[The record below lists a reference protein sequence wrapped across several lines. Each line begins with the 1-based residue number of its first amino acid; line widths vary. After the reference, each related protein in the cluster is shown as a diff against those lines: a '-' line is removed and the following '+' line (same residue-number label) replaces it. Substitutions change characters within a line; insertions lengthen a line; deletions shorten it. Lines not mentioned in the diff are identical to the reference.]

1 VRVFVARMF
10 ITFGMWLLPAGVRKM
25 VRGMM
30 VFHVPEGLTD
40 DERLEVIRA
49 KDAWDRSRRA
59 PNQVTH
65 RVPLEFSKIGSRK

>member
-1 VRVFVARMF
+1 MF

-49 KDAWDRSRRA
+49 KDAWDRSKQVLPSA
-59 PNQVTH
+59 PVSAPMPPVRPT
-65 RVPLEFSKIGSRK
+65 RGARPIK